1 MEIRDGKLIISNAGG
16 TASSTAKTYKVS
28 IPSAWINLLKLNE
41 DNRDI
46 ELSFDG
52 EKIII
57 EPKTSFDN
65 FIVSAKQKG
74 HKLLKLNYYNNDNLC
89 TTIIAD
95 YDNKTV
101 KLQNFTDNPVYT
113 AFGIKSNVD
122 WEDYNSFLEERCIPK
137 SRMGLKN
144 YLCSIGVDEYNPLE
158 IIKKTNGRMAEDSQ
172 WLAVEE
178 L

>member
-1 MEIRDGKLIISNAGG
+1 METRNGRLIISSAGG
-16 TASSTAKTYKVS
+16 TASSAAKTYKVS
-28 IPSAWINLLKLNE
+28 IPSAWINLLELNE

-57 EPKTSFDN
+57 APKVSLES
-65 FIVSAKQKG
+65 FIVTAKQKG
-74 HKLLKLNYYNNDNLC
+74 HKLLRLNYYNNEDLC
-89 TTIIAD
+89 TTILAD
-95 YDNKTV
+95 YDSKTV
-101 KLQNFTDNPVYT
+101 KLKNFTENPVYT
-113 AFGIKSNVD
+113 AFGIKSNAN

-144 YLCSIGVDEYNPLE
+144 YLCSIGVDEYKPLE
-158 IIKKTNGRMAEDSQ
+158 IIKKTKGRMAEDNQ
-172 WLAVEE
+172 WIDVEA

>member
-28 IPSAWINLLKLNE
+28 IPSAWINSLKLNE

-57 EPKTSFDN
+57 EPKTSFEN
-65 FIVSAKQKG
+65 FIDLAKQKG
-74 HKLLKLNYYNNDNLC
+74 HNLLKLNYYNNDNLC

-95 YDNKTV
+95 YDNKIV
-101 KLQNFTDNPVYT
+101 KLKNFTDNPMYT

-144 YLCSIGVDEYNPLE
+144 YLCSIGVDEYNPLAE
-158 IIKKTNGRMAEDSQ
+158 WQRTANGLLWRNFNGC
-172 WLAVEE
+172 
-178 L
+178 

>member
-1 MEIRDGKLIISNAGG
+1 METRNSRLIISSAGG
-16 TASSTAKTYKVS
+16 TASSGAKTYKVS
-28 IPSAWINLLKLNE
+28 LPSVWINSLELNG

-57 EPKTSFDN
+57 APKASLES
-65 FIVSAKQKG
+65 FIVTAKQKG
-74 HKLLKLNYYNNDNLC
+74 HKLLRLNYYNNDDLC
-89 TTIIAD
+89 TRIIAD
-95 YDNKTV
+95 YSDNIV
-101 KLQNFTDNPVYT
+101 KCYNFTNDSLHT
-113 AFGIKSNVD
+113 AFGIKSNAD

-137 SRMGLKN
+137 SRMGIKN

-158 IIKKTNGRMAEDSQ
+158 IIKKTKGRMAEDNQ
-172 WLAVEE
+172 WLDVEE

>member
-1 MEIRDGKLIISNAGG
+1 MEIRNGRLIISNAGG

-28 IPSAWINLLKLNE
+28 VPSAWINLLKLNE
-41 DNRDI
+41 NNRDI

-65 FIVSAKQKG
+65 FMVSAKLKG
-74 HKLLKLNYYNNDNLC
+74 HKLLKLNYYNNDKLC
-89 TTIIAD
+89 TVIIAD
-95 YDNKTV
+95 YSTRVV
-101 KLQNFTDNPVYT
+101 KFKNFTDNSIYT
-113 AFGIKSNVD
+113 AFGIKSNAD

-137 SRMGLKN
+137 SRMGIKN

-158 IIKKTNGRMAEDSQ
+158 IIKKTQGRMAEDSQ